1 MSEITLGRISSRAGY
16 TVTFI
21 SFHYFSFAFP
31 FPSAAACRPST
42 FHENTILCQNMC
54 KSQEKKYF
62 SLQKGEL
69 ENNSMNS
76 NCNTITTTDC

>member
-1 MSEITLGRISSRAGY
+1 MSEITLGMISSRAGY

-54 KSQEKKYF
+54 KSQEKNISVYK
-62 SLQKGEL
+62 KG
-69 ENNSMNS
+69 N
-76 NCNTITTTDC
+76 